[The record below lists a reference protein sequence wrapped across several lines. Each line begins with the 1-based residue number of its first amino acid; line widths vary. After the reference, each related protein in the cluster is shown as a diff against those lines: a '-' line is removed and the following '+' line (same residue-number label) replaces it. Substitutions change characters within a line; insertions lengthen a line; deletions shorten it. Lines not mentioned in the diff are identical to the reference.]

1 MEYEAEYGDADERA
15 AVELQHATDPELS
28 GEIISPSR
36 VITLAGE
43 DFRVAEKVGLM
54 PLLKFSHAANL
65 RSDDEKAYAAMYEI
79 LRDVIL
85 EDEPPCGKCAGCKAA
100 APAPA
105 ARDCQFAEEGDWDR
119 FQQHAVECKADADE
133 LLDVVSQAIKVISAR
148 PTGSPSDS
156 SNGQR
161 STSRK
166 STAVRSVRQVPASR
180 RSPRGK
186 RAT

>member
-1 MEYEAEYGDADERA
+1 VAYEYGDADERA
-15 AVELQHATDPELS
+15 AIELQHAADPELS
-28 GEIISPSR
+28 GEIISPTR

-54 PLLKFSHAANL
+54 PLLKFSYAANL
-65 RSDDEKAYAAMYEI
+65 RADDERAYAAMYEI

-85 EDEPPCGKCAGCKAA
+85 EDEPPCGTCPGCKAA
-100 APAPA
+100 APDPKAE
-105 ARDCQFAEEGDWDR
+105 DCAVADEGDWDR
-119 FQQHAVECKADADE
+119 FQKHAVDCKADADE

-148 PTGSPSDS
+148 PTESPSGS
-156 SNGQR
+156 SNGRQPI
-161 STSRK
+161 SRK
-166 STAVRSVRQVPASR
+166 STAARSAKPAAVSR

>member
-1 MEYEAEYGDADERA
+1 MDYDVEATERA
-15 AVELQHATDPELS
+15 AIELQSAADPELS
-28 GEIISPSR
+28 GEVISPAR

-65 RSDDEKAYAAMYEI
+65 RTDDERAYSAMYEI

-85 EDEPPCGKCAGCKAA
+85 EAEDPCGECPGCKNAGA
-100 APAPA
+100 TVSAV
-105 ARDCQFAEEGDWDR
+105 DCKFADEGDWER
-119 FQQHAVECKADADE
+119 FQEHAVKCKADADE
-133 LLDVVSQAIKVISAR
+133 LMDVVSQAIKLITAR
-148 PTGSPSDS
+148 PTESPSGS

-166 STAVRSVRQVPASR
+166 STAGSSAKRAVVSR

>member
-1 MEYEAEYGDADERA
+1 VDYEEMDDAAERGAI
-15 AVELQHATDPELS
+15 ELQQATDPELS
-28 GEIISPSR
+28 GEVISPAR

-43 DFRVAEKVGLM
+43 SFRVSEKVGLM

-65 RSDDEKAYAAMYEI
+65 RTDDDRAYAAMYEI

-85 EDEPPCGKCAGCKAA
+85 EDEDPCGNCPGCKEAGKSA
-100 APAPA
+100 A
-105 ARDCQFAEEGDWDR
+105 ARDCAFAGEGDWDR
-119 FQQHAVECKADADE
+119 FQDHAVRCKADAEE
-133 LLDVVSQAIKVISAR
+133 LMDVVAQAIKLIAAR
-148 PTGSPSDS
+148 PTESPSS
-156 SNGQR
+156 SSAGRQ

-166 STAVRSVRQVPASR
+166 STAVRSTRQAAVSR